1 MESTSAIMY
10 PIISESALMMNIEAF
25 EKTSLSQG
33 CLDRPTVRAAGFL
46 RRDSSTEI
54 IDLNKLA
61 QKSTSVIQYV
71 SIKNIYI
78 YISSLKII
86 FFKLKRNLKEKNFLD
101 R

>member
-78 YISSLKII
+78 SSLKII
-86 FFKLKRNLKEKNFLD
+86 FLKLKRNLKEKNFLD